1 MFQYLFIYLRTQ
13 HLHMYRALI
22 TLPPGAGRRGD
33 APAWAFDVPERRWR
47 DGEMVLGVSAAMG
60 SVCVGGA
67 LVMSPQEAADGRPNG
82 GPRSEEKGSDG
93 GRKEGGSSR
102 VGPLAHSP
110 PALGLGACTSSEEE
124 GEESSRLRRAG
135 RKEPPRPCG
144 RA

>member
-22 TLPPGAGRRGD
+22 TPPGPGGGD
-33 APAWAFDVPERRWR
+33 APAWAFDVPEKRWR

-60 SVCVGGA
+60 SVCVGGD
-67 LVMSPQEAADGRPNG
+67 LVMSPQEAADGRRDG

-93 GRKEGGSSR
+93 GRKEEGSSR
-102 VGPLAHSP
+102 FGPLAHSP
-110 PALGLGACTSSEEE
+110 AALGLGACTSSEEE
-124 GEESSRLRRAG
+124 GEESNRLRKAG